1 MNDSMAEI
9 QTQMMLAHGAM
20 FGLGLVMQIAFAIVA
35 LTAVRRAS
43 RDASNLMLLGLG
55 LHVLGM
61 IASPVVTALGAR
73 DGVEASLRTMTIST
87 VAFGLLGL
95 VATSLQLV
103 AIVRLAEAKH
113 GRGDD
118 APRSGD

>member
-9 QTQMMLAHGAM
+9 QTQMMLAHGTM